1 MFEQVNLPESVKW
14 AILVFAAGFFG
25 FFGKYLGRVVLSL
38 FHREK
43 EAAPPSPGR
52 PSPEREPSSGRVQ
65 EEKIFKKTAKA
76 HAKAQKKLGK

>member
-1 MFEQVNLPESVKW
+1 MFEQVNLPETLKW

-43 EAAPPSPGR
+43 DAAAPSPGR
-52 PSPEREPSSGRVQ
+52 PAPERKPSSGQVQ
-65 EEKIFKKTAKA
+65 EVKILKKAAKA
-76 HAKAQKKLGK
+76 HAKAQKKRGQ

>member
-52 PSPEREPSSGRVQ
+52 PSPERKPSSGWVQ
-65 EEKIFKKTAKA
+65 EGKILKKAAKA